1 MNVGIVGASGYSGEV
16 LVKLLLG
23 HPQVKLTAVTS
34 RQHAGKPVA
43 QVIPALRGTGAEQLK
58 FSDSDAATVA
68 ARNAPDHPGTHAPVH
83 HGTLDDEL
91 ALLVVHGVLHILGY
105 DHAEPAEET
114 AMQAR
119 ERALLTAHHQS
130 AAS

>member
-1 MNVGIVGASGYSGEV
+1 MP
-16 LVKLLLG
+16 LLLG
-23 HPQVKLTAVTS
+23 DIFICP
-34 RQHAGKPVA
+34 
-43 QVIPALRGTGAEQLK
+43 
-58 FSDSDAATVA
+58 TVA
-68 ARNAPDHPGTHAPVH
+68 ARNAPAHPGTHAPVH

-105 DHAEPAEET
+105 DHAEPDEET

-130 AAS
+130 VAS